1 MVSKISA
8 ALAAITSVID
18 RFREFLGRFFF
29 LPFQPN
35 IGPLLNTSRKRFSVG
50 RGDSNLFVFRLDIRS
65 MGIVDRVGQHV
76 EESGE
81 RYSSFFPIPR
91 TLIFE
96 YTGCTSKHVVSCY
109 SIDNIDFVH

>member
-1 MVSKISA
+1 
-8 ALAAITSVID
+8 
-18 RFREFLGRFFF
+18 
-29 LPFQPN
+29 
-35 IGPLLNTSRKRFSVG
+35 
-50 RGDSNLFVFRLDIRS
+50 

-96 YTGCTSKHVVSCY
+96 YTGYTSKHVVSCY